1 MKNLYLT
8 KAISIICVLILG
20 FSLFSFLPDNA
31 FATSNFKW
39 KEITPHST
47 NTSPAL
53 SSSDYNYIP
62 YSSFAEL
69 TETKPDGKKVIH
81 WFIGLSC
88 YYPFYSPYMGA
99 VYHSK
104 DGGVTWNR
112 INPTQ
117 WSNYDGSCQL
127 SLKTID
133 HTWTD
138 SNGSSWNGKLLVYTN
153 NRYTEYGESLY
164 YSYYMYRPSV
174 YRYDGNGTN
183 SLWVP
188 LLTDLPGY
196 GTGHMYPTY
205 WSYGYGSKTFIEEF
219 NGKLYIVAYQFVGM
233 DPSYTYYSLFRI
245 CVFRYD
251 GDQFAQT
258 PPSSSSSWTRTW
270 QSPST
275 YQRYYYY
282 GPPMAYA
289 LKKHTYAGTNYL
301 FLSTSSTSSIWD
313 YPIYQYYYGGALYR
327 TTNGTNFD
335 SYMIPSYTYNPPGA
349 PLCFES
355 FKGYLYA
362 GFGCYDYSGQYH
374 LYRVSNV
381 SGNLSSL
388 AWENCGP
395 VSDSGRTI
403 IYAAM
408 ALAKTKT
415 KDPGGSIVDY
425 KLFVGG
431 YCGQYDY
438 SPSFRYIN
446 SLFSTEGLNAGGTN
460 TVPLKFKLEEDEW
473 KPEYVYMYCTYDIY
487 SSSMG
492 LVVSTYTYYWTAPY
506 YYRYFHIF
514 NAPPSL
520 EIDHAPKPVINERGT
535 YTQFTMWLNPIGGFG
550 PGDIRIE
557 LELPMNVFVPRKDD
571 EGNVIP
577 ENLPFLSLSW
587 PMNGSPLTLT
597 PIIKSTLSAPLGI
610 FDAKLIVTDLTLGIT
625 VEYLF
630 KIQIIPPKPGFT
642 PLVMPSYAQV
652 FRGDC
657 KRFTVDLT
665 TRNDFDRNVIINI
678 VWVTAPPSSDVTFS
692 WERSPLIYDY
702 ISDTSVEVRTRKNM
716 GTRYF
721 FTACTTDNTN
731 LGTYQFRVI
740 FLSGTIYK
748 YVDVTFVVLRPPATF
763 SIIPDPTVEKV
774 VPGGS
779 AYYRI
784 KIESKNG
791 YVGFVAL
798 SLQDLPLTTDITAFR
813 AESPPL
819 GYPNNYVELT
829 LSQPFAFAI
838 LEIKTYA
845 TYRDT
850 GGNLIQGT
858 PSGLHYIKVVGE
870 GQGIDPD
877 GNPVTPTAHG
887 LAGLQVFSQ
896 IVDMKTP
903 PFTFWGMI
911 LILIGIFG
919 VFISLLRKKKIE
931 SNC

>member
-1 MKNLYLT
+1 
-8 KAISIICVLILG
+8 
-20 FSLFSFLPDNA
+20 
-31 FATSNFKW
+31 
-39 KEITPHST
+39 ITPHST
-47 NTSPAL
+47 NTSPAMQTY
-53 SSSDYNYIP
+53 DYNYNP

-69 TETKPDGKKVIH
+69 IETKPDGKKVTH

-88 YYPFYSPYMGA
+88 YYYSYNPGVGA
-99 VYHSK
+99 IYHSI
-104 DGGVTWNR
+104 DMGSSWNLMSPS
-112 INPTQ
+112 N
-117 WSNYDGSCQL
+117 WSSYSYDGSCQL
-127 SLKTID
+127 SLKTVD

-138 SNGSSWNGKLLVYTN
+138 SNGSSWNGKLLVYAN
-153 NRYTEYGESLY
+153 NRYTEYSESLY
-164 YSYYMYRPSV
+164 YSYRMYRPSV
-174 YRYDGNGTN
+174 YRYDGNGTD
-183 SLWVP
+183 SLWTP

-196 GTGHMYPTY
+196 GTGFQYAYY

-233 DPSYTYYSLFRI
+233 DPSNTYYSLFKVS
-245 CVFRYD
+245 VFRYD

-270 QSPST
+270 QSPSA

-282 GPPMAYA
+282 GPPTAYA
-289 LKKHTYAGTNYL
+289 FKKHIYAGTNYL
-301 FLSTSSTSSIWD
+301 FLSTSSTSNIWD
-313 YPIYQYYYGGALYR
+313 YPLYQYQYGGALYR
-327 TTNGTNFD
+327 TINGTSFD
-335 SYMIPSYTYNPPGA
+335 SYIIPSYSYNPPGA

-362 GFGCYDYSGQYH
+362 GFGCYDSYGQYH

-395 VSDSGRTI
+395 VSDSGRTLI
-403 IYAAM
+403 NAAM

-415 KDPGGSIVDY
+415 KDPGGSIVDN
-425 KLFVGG
+425 KLYVGG
-431 YCGQYDY
+431 YCGQYEY
-438 SPSFRYIN
+438 APQFRYIN
-446 SLFSTEGLNAGGTN
+446 SLFSTEGLNAGGTT

-473 KPEYVYMYCTYDIY
+473 LNKYQWMYCTYDIF

-492 LVVSTYTYYWTAPY
+492 LVVSTYTYYWNAPY

-520 EIDHAPKPVINERGT
+520 EIDHEPKPVINERGT
-535 YTQFTMWLNPIGGFG
+535 YTQFTIWMTPIGGFG

-557 LELPMNVFVPRKDD
+557 LELPLNVFVPRKDAD
-571 EGNVIP
+571 GNVIP
-577 ENLPFLSLSW
+577 ENLPFLSMSW
-587 PMNGSPLTLT
+587 PMNGNPLTLT

-642 PLVMPSYAQV
+642 SLVMPSYAQV

-657 KRFTVDLT
+657 QRFTVDIT

-678 VWVTAPPSSDVTFS
+678 VWITAPPSDDVTIN

-702 ISDTSVEVRTRKNM
+702 ISDTSVEVRTRRNM

-721 FTACTTDNTN
+721 FTACTTDNTT
-731 LGTYQFRVI
+731 LGTYKFRVT
-740 FLSGTIYK
+740 FMSGSIYK

-763 SIIPDPTVEKV
+763 SITPVPATAKV

-779 AYYRI
+779 AYYRV

-791 YVGFVAL
+791 YVGFIAL
-798 SLQDLPLTTDITAFR
+798 SLQNLPQPTDITTFK
-813 AESPPL
+813 AESPPS
-819 GYPNNYVELT
+819 GYPDNYVELT
-829 LSQPFAFAI
+829 LSQPFTYAI

-870 GQGIDPD
+870 GQGFDPD
-877 GNPVTPTAHG
+877 GNPVTPTAFG
-887 LAGLQVFSQ
+887 IAGLHIFQQ
-896 IVDMKTP
+896 IEDMKTP
-903 PFTFWGMI
+903 SFTFWGMI

-919 VFISLLRKKKIE
+919 SITILLKKREKTIE
-931 SNC
+931 LK